1 MKNPLRKRLLR
12 ELRSDIGKYG
22 ALFAFLVI
30 MIGFVSGFLVSDNSL
45 KTAYD
50 NSFEQY
56 NVEDGHFTFLRKVD
70 QNQLDQTAK
79 EYHVSIIP
87 LFYNDKT
94 LQDGSVMR
102 IFPIR
107 KKVNRACLMDGAF
120 PKTASEIA
128 IDRLYAEN
136 NEIAVK
142 DSIAIGGKH
151 YTVCGF
157 VALSDYSA
165 LFKNNSDMML
175 DASNFCVAVVT
186 QKAFDSLGE
195 AGRKYCYAWTENTAP
210 ESKQEANDRAEELM
224 KAVAKK
230 GILTDFVPRNDNQ
243 AITYT
248 GDDIGGDKA
257 MMIALLYII
266 MVLLA
271 FSFAVTVKSTV
282 EQEALP
288 IGTLLAS
295 GYTRGELLRHY
306 ITLPMLVTLA
316 AAVIGNLLGYT
327 VWKDIMASMYYHSYS
342 LTTYVT
348 LWNAEAFLETTVVPV
363 LLVLTVNALVLARQL
378 SLPPIQF
385 LRRELRRKKKKRAVR
400 LPPLPFMTRFRLRII
415 LQNRTA
421 YLTIVVGILMANIL
435 MMFGLCLKPLFSHFK
450 TDVLQS
456 QFASYQ
462 YILKGTAQTQDEE
475 YSAYTMLSPFLS
487 VFRQGADILQ
497 IDDADYYLGFQTKT
511 ENPKAEKYLVHAL
524 EQRTDG
530 ARTEDIT
537 VYGIAP
543 HSRYLT
549 GLSLPEGK
557 DEVIVSDSYQKKYD
571 LSVGDTITLD
581 EKYENKQY
589 HFRVAGVYPYAASL
603 CVFLPMEQMKQV
615 FDYTEDSYSG
625 YLSNEK
631 LDDLDEEGI
640 ASVITQDDLTVL
652 ADQLNDSMGSIVWL
666 ISAVA
671 MLLYLLVLYLL
682 SKMIVEKN
690 AQSISMVKIL
700 GYTEQEVSA
709 LYNRATALVV
719 AFALLISL
727 PVCAALMKLIL
738 VEVMLKQMNGWINF
752 YLAPWVYPVMLI
764 AGAVCYFIVHSLQMK
779 KIRKIPLS
787 TALKQ

>member
-1 MKNPLRKRLLR
+1 MKNPLRKRLPR

-22 ALFAFLVI
+22 ALFCFLVI
-30 MIGFVSGFLVSDNSL
+30 MIGFISGFLVSDISL

-56 NVEDGHFTFLRKVD
+56 NVEDGHFTFLRKAD
-70 QNQLDQTAK
+70 QKQLNRTAK
-79 EYHVSIIP
+79 EYNVTITS

-94 LQDGSVMR
+94 LKDGSAIR
-102 IFPIR
+102 IYPMR
-107 KKVNRACLMDGAF
+107 KKVNQACLMDGDF
-120 PKTASEIA
+120 PKKQSEIA

-136 NEIAVK
+136 NDIQQN
-142 DSIAIGGKH
+142 DTLSIGGKE

-157 VALSDYSA
+157 VALTDYSA

-186 QKAFDSLGE
+186 QKAFDTLGE
-195 AGRKYCYAWTENTAP
+195 AGRKYCYAWTENTEP

-243 AITYT
+243 AIMYT
-248 GDDIGGDKA
+248 GDDMGGDKS

-271 FSFAVTVKSTV
+271 FSFAVTAKSTV
-282 EQEALP
+282 EQEALS

-306 ITLPMLVTLA
+306 LTLPMLVTLA
-316 AAVIGNLLGYT
+316 GAVIGNILGYT
-327 VWKDIMASMYYHSYS
+327 VLKDMMAGLYYHSYS

-348 LWNAEAFLETTVVPV
+348 LWSAEAFLETTVIPVLVV
-363 LLVLTVNALVLARQL
+363 LLVNLVVLSRQL

-385 LRRELRRKKKKRAVR
+385 LRRELRRKKKKRAVH
-400 LPPLPFMTRFRLRII
+400 LPPLRFLTRFRLRII
-415 LQNRTA
+415 LQNWTA
-421 YLTIVVGILMANIL
+421 YATIVVGILMANIL
-435 MMFGLCLKPLFSHFK
+435 MMFGMCLRPLFLHFK

-462 YILKGTAQTQDEE
+462 YVLKGTAQTQDDE
-475 YSAYTMLSPFLS
+475 YSAYTMLSPLLS
-487 VFRQGADILQ
+487 VFRQGADILE
-497 IDDADYYLGFQTKT
+497 IEDADYYLGFRTKT
-511 ENPKAEKYLVHAL
+511 ENKDAEKYLVNAL
-524 EQRTDG
+524 EQRGDT
-530 ARTEDIT
+530 RVEDIT
-537 VYGIAP
+537 VYGIEP
-543 HSRYLT
+543 NSKYLT
-549 GLSLPEGK
+549 DLKLPKGSN
-557 DEVIVSDSYQKKYD
+557 EVIVSDSYQKKYD
-571 LSVGDTITLD
+571 LQVGDTITLD
-581 EKYENKQY
+581 EQYEDKQ
-589 HFRVAGVYPYAASL
+589 HTFRVAGVYPYAASL
-603 CVFLPMEQMKQV
+603 CVFLPIDQMRQE
-615 FDYTEDSYSG
+615 FDYTDDSYSG
-625 YLSNEK
+625 YLSNVE

-666 ISAVA
+666 IVAVA
-671 MLLYLLVLYLL
+671 ALLYLLVLYLL

-700 GYTEQEVSA
+700 GYTDKEVSA
-709 LYNRATALVV
+709 LYNRATAIVV
-719 AFALLISL
+719 AIALVISL
-727 PVCAALMKLIL
+727 PICTALMKVIL
-738 VEVMLKQMNGWINF
+738 VEMMLKQMNGWINF
-752 YLAPWVYPVMLI
+752 YLAPWVYPAMVI
-764 AGAVCYFIVHSLQMK
+764 VGAVCYFIVHSLQMK